1 VGRTKRNK
9 GAVKSENKI
18 AKRRRE
24 EGYPKTNPMSVIS
37 PQPAQATTA
46 EDTPITPLLRGIQGV
61 WIPKIQE
68 FYPHYF
74 IWGSVPIRLL
84 LWRRRRPMLAASL
97 WRTRSSKYI
106 SFWKRSGHRSFVDE
120 APEDQSR
127 KESMG
132 EFVGE
137 RFVCWHWFF
146 FNKLAAKQKLEA
158 WGWYLSS

>member
-61 WIPKIQE
+61 
-68 FYPHYF
+68 
-74 IWGSVPIRLL
+74 
-84 LWRRRRPMLAASL
+84 
-97 WRTRSSKYI
+97 
-106 SFWKRSGHRSFVDE
+106 
-120 APEDQSR
+120 
-127 KESMG
+127 
-132 EFVGE
+132 
-137 RFVCWHWFF
+137 
-146 FNKLAAKQKLEA
+146 
-158 WGWYLSS
+158 